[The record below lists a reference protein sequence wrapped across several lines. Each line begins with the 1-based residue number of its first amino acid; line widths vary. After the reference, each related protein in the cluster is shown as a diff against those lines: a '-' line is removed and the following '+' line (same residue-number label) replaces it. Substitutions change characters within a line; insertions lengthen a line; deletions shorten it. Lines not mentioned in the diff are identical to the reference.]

1 MKKWLLTFAALFC
14 AIGAYAQNL
23 NSYVPADA
31 IFVGSANGTA
41 ILESNFIRRLIFI
54 STQKTMED
62 ILKEKGQTLE
72 QAKKQCG
79 VALFYLKVIP
89 GNSAAVQMDG
99 GAIVYGSAKDSCK
112 DINNITQQSLDAE
125 LKKNADFLA
134 LAQHSGIKFELIKVA
149 GKNSVLVSIPNQNF
163 STQFIVTG
171 ITDRMFQ
178 IRFATVKPAEK
189 ALLKPLK
196 QYSALTKKIDGKALL
211 SIAADVQTVTKLNP
225 QMQQDPVANGIKV
238 ASASISEINNNLIL
252 QAEIEATSPDAAN
265 MLHAQINALITTLK
279 NDPANKAL
287 ADMMKLTL
295 KGNNV
300 EFKGVFPVDFVINA
314 IKSTLANIPQQN
326 VPGAAP
332 VPAVPAAK

>member
-79 VALFYLKVIP
+79 VALFYVKATQ
-89 GNSAAVQMDG
+89 GNSAAVQIDG
-99 GAIVYGSAKDSCK
+99 GAIVHGSAKDSYK
-112 DINNITQQSLDAE
+112 DINDITQQSMDAE

-178 IRFATVKPAEK
+178 IRFASGKPAKK

-265 MLHAQINALITTLK
+265 MLHAQINAVIATLK
-279 NDPANKAL
+279 NNPENKAL

-300 EFKGVFPVDFVINA
+300 EFKGVFPVDFVINM
-314 IKSTLANIPQQN
+314 LATAAATGRQKAGT
-326 VPGAAP
+326 GAAP
-332 VPAVPAAK
+332 APVAE